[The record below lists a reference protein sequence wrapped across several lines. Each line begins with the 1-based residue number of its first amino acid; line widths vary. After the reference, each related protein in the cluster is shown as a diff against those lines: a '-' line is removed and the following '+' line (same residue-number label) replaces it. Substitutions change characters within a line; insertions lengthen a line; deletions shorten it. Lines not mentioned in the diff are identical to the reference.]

1 MAQKNKSRII
11 TGKTGDEIIAER
23 KAKAQF
29 GAGAYPTGD
38 DIIAQRKA
46 ATMPKI
52 EWQDIQRQE
61 KELLGGSEDFARQ
74 LDQKIKDPEIQ
85 KPQISDIPSWAKMRA
100 GMEPSFKPVDTSSF
114 SPAVPAGTDNKP
126 GFLSAIA
133 KNIMQGFKTFQRG
146 LSSAQGAELASGID
160 EALNFEKNHPILSRI
175 FGIKAQQYDPE
186 AVKKL
191 TASRDSLVQQVLDL
205 QEQSALE
212 RQALNEE
219 YAHLPKWQQV
229 TSELVGTVG
238 QVAPIA
244 AAHALSPLIGTQLLY
259 GMAAGN
265 AAGEALQSGADIQ
278 TARKAGMTSGIKEVA
293 IERLFGG
300 IPGMGKGVLSP
311 EKLVE
316 KYIKSPVGQAAVKRV
331 ANIFG
336 EGTEEIVAELL
347 EPFIKRYYYDPNAP
361 MPTADELAMAFGGGA
376 VVSALL
382 GIPVDVLELSS
393 VKKSNEERFHEGAQ
407 AGFGT
412 YSGPVTVFDKSYTAK
427 ELKKQG
433 YKELKK
439 GIGIWVKTDPVTDA
453 HIDTK
458 REMVNIN
465 GLAVFKS
472 DIYLTEKKIGR
483 KLTPKELAMGAK
495 DPNYFK
501 QMRGR
506 GGKNRDQDP
515 NTVFAQAVEGA
526 EQATGKVIP
535 ISRGKRLLPEPEIK
549 AEVRPEIRAFEQSP
563 EAGTKIIEQR
573 KGLVKAGDT
582 VKIDVP
588 QSNEQVERVVVSS
601 YAPERLT
608 ASAEDLAADY
618 KAKGYSAQTAY
629 GQFVKDRALKP
640 EMDAKEFSKIFNS
653 VSPKLLR
660 GETVT
665 TKASEFSMVL
675 KETFSDKP
683 KRVKVVKKDENSIQW
698 IADNGMTGST
708 PKNYV
713 EYLKPVDEVIES
725 DIHVALDGELYD
737 HKATKIERSAVGAWT
752 NALDGARGLHA
763 KTDLS
768 ELPLERVRTFM
779 KEYGIDQQEQK
790 KILEMTEKY
799 LEGAK
804 KAGLDVEHIV
814 NFTNMF
820 TDEITSELLK
830 AHGLK
835 EGSKAYIAGKAMIEK
850 RGAAFRTSIE
860 LLANPNMPI
869 TQEIIHEYAELW
881 TSMWQMSNMEDYEKA
896 INFLVERGLD
906 KDRAEEHLSEI
917 IADYA
922 MSRDDFQ
929 SEGKSYF
936 AEMIKR
942 FKEWV
947 QKIIKRLT
955 YFRKNVE
962 KNLAENIKTQAEAF
976 ARGDW
981 EKAFEGV
988 KGKESAKKTSYS
1000 VKEYAPPFYSQLE
1013 KVIQEKMPNI
1023 APVEMVRSII
1033 EKNGV
1038 KADEM
1043 KWTGMDDLL
1052 AKGGKLTKQEVLNW
1066 IRSHQIEVEEIM
1078 STEQEYRAYKA
1089 ALDEANRVHSLFVQ
1103 EALKSGMSQ
1112 LDAYNLPNKLTDGR
1126 IKISEIPENLR
1137 NLAEDYL
1144 KAREAYE
1151 SFVEIPLKPRYSSF
1165 QEPGGKD
1172 YRELLL
1178 VLPFDFG
1185 KDIDNMSLEQIA
1197 RAGPV
1202 YQSSHWEEPNVLAHV
1217 RFNERIGPDGER
1229 ILFLEEVQ
1237 SDWHQTGR
1245 KKGYIGDGLPEGF
1258 SLRETEDYWVVDHIL
1273 YGAEKIKVSKDIGP
1287 EAKKQAVERAWQMT
1301 GSVPEAPFSKNWH
1314 EFVLKR
1320 MLRYAA
1326 ENGFDRIAWTTGEQ
1340 QAERYNL
1347 SKQVS
1352 RIEYSKI
1359 ENDDSYMLKA
1369 FDKLDHQIMHKVVEA
1384 AELENFVGKE
1394 IAAKIINGEGRK
1406 GEYKVV
1412 FNREK
1417 VGKTDKIFDVV
1428 GPGGEVVESY
1438 SMKKDALAHADALNS
1453 TQNGVLTDLDLKVG
1467 GEGMKG
1473 FYDKMIPDFLNRYGK
1488 KWGARV
1494 EEVWIEGGKQLS
1506 LPITPLMKEAVLYEG
1521 QPRFAVKDDD
1531 FDPILATYMRLFP
1544 AQGEPKTKKAPGD
1557 IGQEA
1562 EEAVEAAFLSKEE
1575 VLKKPPIKVVR
1586 LNGNEILDGE
1596 PAVMRAQARELL
1608 KPFFNKTYKN
1618 KDTGYEI
1625 LITERRLKH
1634 GFSHGGKPQIV
1645 AALALPDLLREAV
1658 KVASVPPKNKH
1669 DGKMV
1674 HVFYG
1679 ALQIG
1684 DELYNAKLIVK
1695 EYHDGKKYYDHLA
1708 TNINIERSSILARPN
1723 DPEGSN
1729 GLRTLGDLSEISL
1742 TDLLSTIKGHDR
1754 KYLPDW
1760 FKDEQLSNKAKE
1772 ISIPIDDRTIED
1784 VGDRRI
1790 KAYMYEHPELKEFI
1804 QAEAVRLLTEL
1815 TQSIK
1820 GKRFSTV
1827 NQYGERITTG
1837 TKRLTSKPLE
1847 RIMQL
1852 TGASPGEVEEAL
1864 KRIIND
1870 NGQEN
1875 VALAKQIE
1883 LVIDD
1888 NLSYGTTTLEGV
1900 EVLPNF
1906 EYLDAKREVAKKYEG
1921 KRDTEGLTSK
1931 LGQTGVGPATGK
1943 NTTGKAKRASEIVKD
1958 FEKKLEMAVKKGGIH
1973 WSRLG
1978 QFDNRTHITRIAKA
1992 NDLAT
1997 LSHEAGHYFDKLYTL
2012 SEITTIKK
2020 RLGAGAAKI
2029 DSDLLALGA
2038 VTSRPSYPKFKQR
2051 REGIAEFIRLY
2062 LTDRDKT
2069 EHAYPELSE
2078 YIKKYIPR
2086 DVMGVIE
2093 MIARDIY
2100 SLVNLDPVARGM
2112 KSVWFK
2118 GDPRYPAPVDLTRM
2132 LRQIYTGIVDATYPV
2147 EWAAG
2152 ELGGRVFQEKIAN
2165 ELSTLRGWEGI
2176 ALADINPKGEP
2187 GYYQSDLDGKKVGPS
2202 YFEITKPIHKDEQTR
2217 REFWVYSIA
2226 RRSKDY
2232 LQRGLEMPDSPET
2245 YDEQIRILEA
2255 KHPEFKKIFD
2265 KTREYRSNAYDLLVQ
2280 GGIYSKADKAKIELA
2295 NPNYVSLKRI
2305 KEAFDYVAGTS
2316 QKLGAAKRVVKGL
2329 KGGGEDIMD
2338 PEENDINNT
2347 FIYRSV
2353 AMRNRLLL
2361 ELADMADKAEGKGKI
2376 MSRAP
2381 VQLKAVQFNLE
2392 KVKKYLYDVFEGM
2405 EGIEEVYGD
2414 AKQFVDSLD
2423 LDTMARI
2430 FNPQYLAG
2438 PNQVVV
2444 YRDGEPVL
2452 YDVHPDLYEAIK
2464 GLTPENVNLVTK
2476 VLMNLAQVQK
2486 TGIIYTP
2493 QFIYR
2498 NAARDTFHNLV
2509 SSDTHLNPVDIFQG
2523 FWSALKGDKWYRL
2536 AARKGG
2542 TTNYFTANDRE
2553 FAQEAINQI
2562 MSNGNRAHEF
2572 VLKLNEAWGL
2582 AKEGYVGQG
2591 LWAGFKAFG
2600 TPLRFLQD
2608 WIEPGEMAGRLAEMK
2623 KGMKKYLKAAGFSD
2637 ADIKAMDE
2645 QKLLEILPQEEIA
2658 RNVAR
2663 MRNLS
2668 VDFRKMG
2675 SWVRRAQLNR
2685 LVNFLNPSIQG
2696 TVNVGRLLAKH
2707 PWRTIAKG
2715 LLYITIPTLF
2725 NLWLTR
2731 ENENYRELPWWR
2743 RDFFWNIPL
2752 GDPKTTRWFFPVPRP
2767 WELGIMFGAIPERLL
2782 DKYLKDNPNA
2792 WKEFAQTINQA
2803 LVPEIIPSAIE
2814 PFYRDATGRDW
2825 RGNPILSESDKR
2837 VSPELQYNEYTS
2849 ILVRKISEGLA
2860 DVPGI
2865 PEAFKSPKRLQ
2876 RLIEGYTG
2884 TLGRVFLESIDMTFG
2899 GKPGIPVLGGLSQ
2912 GFVADA
2918 YRQPQS
2924 VSDFYDYKKQV
2935 ETQVADY
2942 RRLHEGQKLPGELA
2956 AVNNVFNAASQAIDV
2971 LEDALHFIE
2980 KSDRPNKTLEA
2991 AAVRSDMIDIV
3002 RAVNKFYE
3010 ENFLR
3015 K

>member
-1 MAQKNKSRII
+1 MAQKNKNRII
-11 TGKTGDEIIAER
+11 TGKAGDEIIAER

-46 ATMPKI
+46 AVMPKI

-61 KELLGGSEDFARQ
+61 RKLLGGSEDFARQ
-74 LDQKIKDPEIQ
+74 LDQKIKGPEIHE
-85 KPQISDIPSWAKMRA
+85 PQVSDMPSWAKMRA

-133 KNIMQGFKTFQRG
+133 KNIVQGFKTFQRG

-212 RQALNEE
+212 RQSLNEE
-219 YAHLPKWQQV
+219 YAHLPKWQQI

-465 GLAVFKS
+465 GQAVFKS

-1023 APVEMVRSII
+1023 APVEMVRNLL

-1038 KADEM
+1038 KAEEL
-1043 KWTGMDDLL
+1043 KWLDIDQFLSGKDKVTKAEFLNYIRSNQVEIREIEKGDSYKYTPEQAQRLEQIESELLNIELKMLDLIQEDL
-1052 AKGGKLTKQEVLNW
+1052 KAKGIQADQEWLNYISRDIQNVIKERIVVMKAPFAERAKELLTKYNEL
-1066 IRSHQIEVEEIM
+1066 SAEEEGIM
-1078 STEQEYRAYKA
+1078 KA
-1089 ALDEANRVHSLFVQ
+1089 AKIVADKMPEPKFSTY
-1103 EALKSGMSQ
+1103 Q
-1112 LDAYNLPNKLTDGR
+1112 L
-1126 IKISEIPENLR
+1126 
-1137 NLAEDYL
+1137 
-1144 KAREAYE
+1144 
-1151 SFVEIPLKPRYSSF
+1151 
-1165 QEPGGKD
+1165 PGGEK
-1172 YRELLL
+1172 YKELLL
-1178 VLPFDFG
+1178 ILPNAKGEFYR
-1185 KDIDNMSLEQIA
+1185 S
-1197 RAGPV
+1197 P
-1202 YQSSHWEEPNVLAHV
+1202 HWSESNVLAHV
-1217 RFNERIGPDGER
+1217 RFNERTGPDGER

-1237 SDWHQTGR
+1237 SDWHQEGR
-1245 KKGYIGDGLPEGF
+1245 RMGYKQGSLTKKEQRFLDLDQQLSLGELLSDEDYAEYEQLYDELWAEANIDQDS
-1258 SLRETEDYWVVDHIL
+1258 SLREHI
-1273 YGAEKIKVSKDIGP
+1273 
-1287 EAKKQAVERAWQMT
+1287 KQKLR
-1301 GSVPEAPFSKNWH
+1301 GVPDAPFKKTWH
-1314 EFVLKR
+1314 ELVLKR
-1320 MLRYAA
+1320 MIRYAA

-1340 QAERYNL
+1340 QAERYDL
-1347 SKQVS
+1347 SKQ
-1352 RIEYSKI
+1352 ISKVTYT
-1359 ENDDSYMLKA
+1359 ESGKVLSAY
-1369 FDKLDHQIMHKVVEA
+1369 DHDGNRVFQHVDIPKEKVQDYIGKEA
-1384 AELENFVGKE
+1384 AERLFS
-1394 IAAKIINGEGRK
+1394 ARRSK
-1406 GEYKVV
+1406 GDELLGTY
-1412 FNREK
+1412 
-1417 VGKTDKIFDVV
+1417 GIS
-1428 GPGGEVVESY
+1428 G
-1438 SMKKDALAHADALNS
+1438 
-1453 TQNGVLTDLDLKVG
+1453 LDLKVG